1 MARSRSVVVLLAL
14 ALTAS
19 AAGGPD
25 GRVLIVT
32 DERPQMVVLA
42 RYLRDAGGLESAIV
56 DQSSSPD
63 DWSVFD
69 AVVGYVHFELTP
81 VTERRIIDYTR
92 GGGRFLCL
100 HHSISSGKIKNEH
113 YFDFLG
119 VALEGAE
126 HSREP
131 AEPGGHYAW
140 REGVALKVVN
150 LNPDHYITRTGV
162 SWPEMTAYRPSD
174 EPSVGREFEALTLD
188 PSEAYMNVAFTDGR
202 EKTVL
207 LGFKFQDDR
216 NGRLFMQDRE
226 GWLKRSGK
234 GWIVYL
240 QMGHFAEEWR
250 NPAVAQMAL
259 NAIRWRP
266 EAEAD

>member
-1 MARSRSVVVLLAL
+1 MRRSGGFVVPLAL
-14 ALTAS
+14 ALLAS
-19 AAGGPD
+19 TAGGRD

-32 DERPQMVVLA
+32 DERPQMAVLA
-42 RYLRDAGGLESAIV
+42 AYLKDNGGLESVIV
-56 DQSSSPD
+56 DQSSLPD

-69 AVVGYVHFELTP
+69 AVVGYVHLDLAPE
-81 VTERRIIDYTR
+81 TERRIIDYTR
-92 GGGRFLCL
+92 AGGRYLCL
-100 HHSISSGKIKNEH
+100 HHSISSGKIKNAH

-126 HSREP
+126 RSREP
-131 AEPGGHYAW
+131 TEPGGHYAW
-140 REGVALKVVN
+140 REHVALTVVN

-162 SWPEMTAYRPSD
+162 SWPETVRYRPSD
-174 EPSVGREFEALTLD
+174 APSTEREYPALTLD
-188 PSEAYMNVAFTDGR
+188 PSEVYLNVNFTDGR

-207 LGFKFQDDR
+207 LGFEYRDDR

-226 GWLKRSGK
+226 GWIKRSGR

-259 NAIRWRP
+259 NAIRWHP
-266 EAEAD
+266 EAD

>member
-1 MARSRSVVVLLAL
+1 MWRSRGPVVFLAL
-14 ALTAS
+14 ALMAPH
-19 AAGGPD
+19 AGGPK
-25 GRVLIVT
+25 GRVLIVM

-42 RYLRDAGGLESAIV
+42 EYLKDRGGLDSVIV
-56 DQSSSPD
+56 DQSSLPG

-69 AVVGYVHFELTP
+69 AVVGYVHFELKP
-81 VTERRIIDYTR
+81 ETERRIIDYTR
-92 GGGRFLCL
+92 SGGRYVCL

-126 HSREP
+126 RSREP

-140 REGVALKVVN
+140 REGVALTVVN

-162 SWPEMTAYRPSD
+162 SWPETTRYRPSD
-174 EPSVGREFEALTLD
+174 RPSVEGVYPALTLD
-188 PSEAYMNVAFTDGR
+188 PSEAYMNVEFTDGR

-207 LGFKFQDDR
+207 LGFKYRDDR
-216 NGRLFMQDRE
+216 NGQLFMQDRE

-240 QMGHFAEEWR
+240 QMGHFADEWR
-250 NPAVAQMAL
+250 NPVVAQMAL

-266 EAEAD
+266 EAD